1 MRPWLA
7 LVLLLVSVGLLWGQD
22 ISTLVPFHP
31 GDINKDHPL
40 AQRLV
45 AWWVVQ
51 PQLAGGTRWYDL
63 IGQQHADL
71 VNMAA
76 GYGFQPTRRAG
87 WGGEVRFDGVDDYVI
102 GSTNTVFDFP
112 NLTFTV
118 SLRYRAVKLTS
129 ANYLI
134 AKRTTS
140 GGWYLRV
147 NSDGTLAATVL
158 DDANGDAASR
168 TTTSNSH
175 LDGNWRQVTVIFVI
189 DTVTAANADVAI
201 YPNGVLD
208 QGTRFSSVGAP
219 AALCACGLAF
229 GAKSNAD
236 GIQTL
241 EGSLDDIR
249 IWRGALPLKTI
260 ANLSVDRPPDFGG
273 LVQPPLAPAFPS
285 AVAGAPSRGQF
296 FPFFR

>member
-51 PQLAGGTRWYDL
+51 PQLAGGTTWYDL
-63 IGQQHADL
+63 IGQERSTL

-76 GYGFQPTRRAG
+76 GFGFQPTRRPG
-87 WGGEVRFDGVDDYVI
+87 WGGEVRFDGIDDYVL
-102 GSTNTVFDFP
+102 GSNNTVFDFP
-112 NLTFTV
+112 DVTFTV
-118 SLRYRAVKLTS
+118 SLRYRAVKLGQT
-129 ANYLI
+129 NYLI
-134 AKRTTS
+134 AKRGGTS

-147 NSDGTLAATVL
+147 DSGGTLSAVVN
-158 DDANGDAASR
+158 DDANGDAAAR
-168 TTTSNSH
+168 TTTSDSH

-201 YPNGVLD
+201 YPNGILD

-219 AALCACGLAF
+219 AAICACPLTF
-229 GAKSNAD
+229 GARSD
-236 GIQTL
+236 FTQTL
-241 EGSLDDIR
+241 EGSVDDIR
-249 IWRGALPLKTI
+249 IWRGALPLTTI

-296 FPFFR
+296 FPFFY